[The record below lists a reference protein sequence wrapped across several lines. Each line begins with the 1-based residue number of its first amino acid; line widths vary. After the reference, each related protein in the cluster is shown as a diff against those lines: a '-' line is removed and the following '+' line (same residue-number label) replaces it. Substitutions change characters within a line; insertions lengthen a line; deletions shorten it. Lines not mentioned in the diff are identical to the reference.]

1 MSTWNIYHKDGSK
14 LTDVN
19 GEQITVHG
27 LEYSDSWMGE
37 CFLTINFKHEV
48 PINFQIGDY
57 IIYRNER
64 FELNYEPG
72 KDKQARPNTYGEGFV
87 YDSVKFNAL
96 QDELA
101 RAEFLDVVLNDN
113 ELHYTALP
121 KFPFF
126 VQTLDDLLDRIQANL
141 DEQIGAGLWKIYS
154 RNKERS
160 VQRGCLVS
168 EWLSMYGEGTS
179 DNVIES
185 MSITID
191 SKTCWE
197 ALALVNEKWNVNFIV
212 RGRNIYVGTTG
223 IEAGHIFSYGLG
235 KGLYEIV
242 QNADSDQ
249 SVITR
254 LRAYGSEKN
263 LPSHYYADLG
273 VKYVANITKVVTAST
288 NVELELDLDYI
299 ETYFKNKRKYVVS
312 GESQEQSNGWVLQVT
327 FDFQTTI
334 TGYVTQSGSS
344 GKCRFYSEFK
354 GGQVDSGD
362 EESKE
367 KLDAFISQVK
377 AGNTKMYI
385 TSGLNKKA
393 VPSSMK
399 EYAKNL
405 PNNMS
410 INRLMLPGFPHVSLS
425 DFYDSLTEQE
435 KKYVNPTGKLHR
447 FSTDP
452 YRPYIDSLNIEEI
465 GLRSA
470 SQFFDT
476 DDKTNGVIEIY
487 PTIEEMEI
495 GGVRVDEIDEGVAP
509 NDDGRFGDNETVKNV
524 DIYLN
529 KAIDFDINDLKDDDF
544 SISMKDG
551 MCGGRTFKVASS
563 TKVDGRW
570 RLTIERSKD
579 DALELWFPYKDYP
592 IKNGDHFVLT
602 GITLPDSY
610 VNAASLKLLKYAIA
624 LLDKND
630 YTRYVYQPKVDELFM
645 ARQHDLAQ
653 ADETGTIKSLHD
665 TLKAGDLMNFN
676 DTDLNIEGI
685 ISIDQLTIKEEDG
698 KIPTYDITLRE
709 DKEVGTI
716 QKIQQ
721 QISSLQSGNGGA
733 GAGLTTTQVK
743 NQVATEGSKH
753 FISKINDDTAKCTI
767 TWEKVQ
773 KLLSGLL
780 VGNFNNENGGSWT
793 PDAEG
798 RSHLITDY
806 LEVRMKAIFE
816 ELVVKKTST
825 IGGKEI
831 ISPAGGVVAHK
842 VEEVT
847 VTYNNVSQKAY
858 RCYFLAE
865 QEGDSVDNDFA
876 IGDQV
881 RSESFNVRKGTYHKV
896 GNHFYWRLVIG
907 RDEEPVEL
915 EGKKYHYIDLSDTDC
930 ATASDVPAKGD
941 VLSQCGNRTDVER
954 QNCLIFSAV
963 DTYSPSVSLY
973 HGINSYSFANKEYV
987 EYGVNKQ
994 TNKAFYNVYGDMYV
1008 GDRPTKENGYE
1019 GSSYIKYDSA
1029 AKQVSVKGKI
1039 SAKSTVDGKELSQYI
1054 KENSAGGLT
1063 EEQVNNL
1070 IKNSQV
1076 IADLQ
1081 NQVDGAIETWFYD
1094 GVPTLKNA
1102 PASSWTTD
1110 KEKDTHLGD
1119 LYYDNKTGKA
1129 YRFAK
1134 DGNTY
1139 KWTIITDTDIA
1150 KALSDASKAQETAD
1164 GKMKVFSTQPIP
1176 PYQLGDIW
1184 VNATYPTD
1192 GNIYKNE
1199 ILRCQTAKAK
1209 GSSFDIADWT
1219 KASKY
1224 TDDSALNTFKEEY
1237 KNDMA
1242 SYKEQL
1248 DEKVE
1253 TWFYNYAPT
1262 TQNKPASDWTT
1273 DTLKSQHAGD
1283 LFYNTSNGYTY
1294 RWTGTAWARIKDN
1307 DINTAMTA
1315 ASKAQDTADGK
1326 RTVFTSQPTV
1336 PYDEG
1341 DLWASGGDDGKT
1353 LMVCVKSRATGS
1365 FTSSE
1370 WVKANDSDLNAF
1382 AKTIE
1387 ESLTGIQDQLDKK
1400 AETWYQSTDPSTSWT
1415 TDDAKK
1421 KHKGDLWYNTS
1432 NNQTFF
1438 WNGTKWDKQDVPTE
1452 VFDKIDG
1459 KSSIYVSK
1467 PASYEERD
1475 LWILEAAYTLGGV
1488 AYSKGELVVATKS
1501 NASFSAAD
1509 WTKKVKYTDDTVAN
1523 AAKKAA
1529 EEAKK
1534 AADTA
1539 QTNVTNL
1546 GKTVTSNKKAFD
1558 NYVTDGYLEPSEI
1571 AAMAQDSKRLEDAFA
1586 AAEKSYTEVKEAAV
1600 LKDTKEL
1607 TDLNTAFATLT
1618 TAKTELVTYLS
1629 DISARYNAAN
1639 TEKKATIVSAVGT
1652 KFTNFQSAYSAFYDK
1667 LGLANAYITSKIYGD
1682 LKQNITDLA
1691 GYKYIK
1697 DALGQTTDID
1707 GGLVMTTL
1715 LALRDAD
1722 GNVQS
1727 GINGAIDTNRGKK
1740 SIATWWGGQMV
1751 DKDYN
1756 SGSLTPA
1763 TSLVRFDGSGY
1774 LANGAIWWDVDGKVH
1789 ADPTSF
1795 IISEKNLGA
1804 YLAFFEPTWKSGSNG
1819 TNIKDLVAL
1828 TPQAPFTTLSVSND
1842 LLVEGKLKLGS
1853 ITLSVVNGALKID
1866 GNVYS
1871 TGGMSA
1877 YGDGTNNGGG
1887 GGLVASV
1894 KSYTDIIKGTYT
1906 DNDLASIPNAYAIK
1920 ALSNR
1925 IDNISSELGGLSLD
1939 WANITGKPS
1948 TFTPSAH
1955 THKWVDITD
1964 RITKVSQLTNDS
1976 GYTTN
1981 KGTVTSVKLTLP
1993 TGLSL
1998 GTTKEITTSGT
2009 FAISLTS
2016 GYSIPT
2022 TSKQG
2027 QWDSAYNWYKLMTTD
2042 EETADGVINKWNEVV
2057 NFLAGIAQTDTL
2069 DGILSGINNSITEEA
2084 NRAKKAE
2091 AANATNIAT
2100 NKANITTLQGY
2111 FTNGS
2116 AKSAIKLTNARKLWG
2131 NSFDGTADI
2140 SGSIVVPS
2148 GKYITI
2154 GNIKLEYDA
2163 TNKALKITNTSTN
2176 EVANLYTS
2184 GGVSAYGVGT
2194 TSSGSTGG
2202 GGLNGTVKSYN
2213 DAKSLT
2219 SESLSEVASAYSVA
2233 ALYSS
2238 INDAIGR
2245 INTLE
2250 GGSATNIEV
2259 TGSGNAVTGV
2269 SKSGTKLTFTKGA
2282 TFLTSHQ
2289 DISGKSDKTHTH
2301 SVKING
2307 VTKTIAATGGT
2318 AVDLGTYLTS
2328 HQSLAAYLKS
2338 ADAEKTYSK
2347 LGHTHAFSEI
2357 TGKPTTLAGYGV
2369 ADGVNT
2375 VTLSGSGNA
2384 VTGASISGHTLTLTK
2399 GTTFSVSGHTH
2410 TFASLTSKPTTIAGY
2425 GITDAYTKAQVDS
2438 TIAKYLPLAGG
2449 TITGAL
2455 TVNGIATF
2463 KSKVAIGDIYIINDG
2478 SGNLYV
2484 QKTDGKTAANFYAT
2498 GGITAFGASS
2508 VSGGTGSGLNG
2519 SVLGFEKATAMTS
2532 ADNGDSSKTEV
2543 SFLAT
2548 AWSIKQ
2554 LNDKINAFGTGVFS
2568 DYLTIAAAKATYQP
2582 KGSYLTSHQTIYGL
2596 TIQKNGTSLG
2606 TYTPNSAAK
2615 TINVT
2620 VPTKLS
2626 ELSND
2631 SGYTKNTGTVT
2642 SVAIS
2647 VPTGLSVSGS
2657 PITTNGTI
2665 AIALASGYSIPTTAK
2680 QTAWD
2685 GAVSAKHTHSNK
2697 SVLDGISSTKV
2708 SHWNSAYDWYAL
2720 MTTDEETADGIINKW
2735 NEVVSFLAN
2744 IAQTDTLSGI
2754 VDGINK
2760 SISDEVARAKKA
2772 EGVNASGI
2780 SANKGSIAT
2789 LQGYFTNGSA
2799 KKALQLTNARKLW
2812 GNSFNG
2818 TADINGSIIV
2828 PSGKYISIGN
2838 IKLEYDAANKALKI
2852 TNTTTNEVA
2861 NLYTSGGVSAYGV
2874 GTSSS
2879 SGGGLNGSV
2888 KSYSDAL
2895 KLTSE
2900 SLSEVAS
2907 AYSIKALDS
2916 RISSLEGGSATS
2928 IETTGSGN
2936 AVTSV
2941 SKSGTK
2947 ITFTKGSTFS
2957 LNGHTHT
2964 FASLTSKPTSLS
2976 GYGITDGVNAVSVTG
2991 SGNAVTAASVSG
3003 HTLTLTKG
3011 STFSLSNHTHYV
3023 GTTQVQG
3030 SSAEQALT
3038 GITKIDN
3045 ILKLSK
3051 ATVTVNTSYK
3061 AEQNRLVIYGN
3072 TYGNDA
3078 NYIKSARKL
3087 SYGDGGPQLVFSTNE
3102 NPDASGVQSA
3112 ALVYTDHDTIG
3123 AGVSL
3128 SFVTNQGDAYFIAP
3142 HIKAL
3147 TAFQGNLAW
3156 SYITNK
3162 PTTLSGFG
3170 ITDGLRSVTHPSGSN
3185 VFVTGISTSGTA
3197 ITYTK
3202 SYTKKSLSAVGTSG
3216 WTNASIDGN
3225 IIPDM
3230 SFIAYWNGAYSGTSS
3245 NLAYCNKGAF
3255 GSFAIKNSLAF
3266 SELTSKPTT
3275 ISGYGITDAYTKS
3288 QVDAIAAKY
3297 LPLTG
3302 GTLTGQLK
3310 IVASALNGAYNGL
3323 LIGDDCYIG
3332 DCNFGNTIGL
3342 MGVGNNNAGM
3352 VKFGKGGMQF
3362 GYNGS
3367 NHIASTTAQWTNLNA
3382 DLLDGWHKDNI
3393 VWSGAVNSNTAS
3405 LSHYWAKLFD
3415 ITVTGNQYDDR
3426 SFTFLFSNGYNDTYS
3441 VVVLRIRQ
3449 NGAKDSGAYNFSISL
3464 RELVGN
3470 MSSRLRVYYNNA
3482 TGNVQLWGNCQ
3493 GQYGSLSYT
3502 IIKKTGRTSADF
3514 TSQGTL
3520 VTNTSFSEAQSLPA
3534 TTGDSPYTLL
3544 DGATRIGIVKQAD
3557 QLVTARSLWGQ
3568 SFNGTANVSGNMT
3581 GVGNINTSA
3590 APAGT
3595 IYTNNWF
3602 RSKGSTGWY
3611 SEDHGG
3617 GWYMI
3622 DNTWIR
3628 SYGGKDVYL
3637 SNKLSVNGNVG
3648 IGTSVPSHKLHVL
3661 GEIYTTTKVNI
3672 NGIILEK
3679 DSNGDLKVNGNL
3691 YATGGISAY
3700 GTSSAGSG
3708 GGLNGSVKSYADAL
3722 KLASESLSEIAS
3734 AYSIKQ
3740 LSTRI
3745 TSLEGGSATSISVS
3759 GSGNAVTSIT
3769 KNGTTITVTKGATFL
3784 TAHQSLSAY
3793 MKTADA
3799 KSLFLYHTRENI
3811 VTDLDDFNTK
3821 GASHIYEMKDVTN
3834 TPTDNYWLQVMNW
3847 GSADADYGMLLAN
3860 DYSINGSLYFRHKV
3874 AGKWNAW
3881 KTLIDSSNIANQ
3893 SVKYA
3898 TTAGTAKNPNALSWS
3913 GYASGSYDGSVA
3925 KSISIPNNTNQLT
3938 NGAGFITA
3946 SASITGNAAT
3956 ATKVNHS
3963 LSVFGKSFNGSAD
3976 VTVADTDL
3984 IASISTA
3991 TANLTDKTEIL
4002 TSYASD
4008 NGFNDSNAKNRIYR
4022 RPASAI
4028 WGYINSK
4035 TISNADKLDNVHLN
4049 GIFTALSNTN
4059 NGVSM
4064 TIGTVA
4070 KSLANMQVYSAT
4082 KLATARNIALGHDFR
4097 GSANFDGTGN
4107 ITINGHINAAIISLG
4122 PTDPSPFKRIAH
4134 VQVSGSWNDN
4144 ALLLY
4149 LSQGYIGGFFGIC
4162 RVEFRIN
4169 DVSEAGSASAS
4180 VKWLFRHGYATDY
4193 VQVGFYSAKHNSYMD
4208 VFVKTTGGYQG
4219 TVIRC
4224 LQDSRGSI
4232 NSNVSLLKATA
4243 TTEAYTS
4250 IEAAATA
4257 LYKLAYTAIVKG
4269 SDAGAVNYANS
4280 AGNAGTLDGIHA
4292 NELFTNLS
4300 NSGNNLS
4307 ITIGG
4312 TNKTLTVKYAASAGN
4327 ADTLDGVHASGLFT
4341 NLSNSGNNI
4350 SITIGGTNKTLTAA
4364 YATNC
4369 DTVDGYHA
4377 GTSVKP
4383 YGTIPVIGTNG
4394 VIELGHYIDFH
4405 HDNTTGSDYSVRLQT
4420 DGNHSNVVTLPTA
4433 TGTLALTSD
4442 NVASATKLQTTR
4454 TLWGQSFNGTA
4465 NISGSMTGVGDMTL
4479 DAGARIKHG
4488 SGNLYIGNSDN
4499 SNWIGVQNICSQS
4512 SIGDGN
4518 WSLRTSGAAHFKDT
4532 TINGTATIKNLLS
4545 LVDGSHKGLKMGST
4559 YISSLDGE
4567 VILQGNTALRFGN
4580 DAWDYNQWA
4589 GLKYDHSS
4597 KTVYLGIADGSIFK
4611 ANSAQSGGVIN
4622 LKQGISSVYTPALY
4636 AGGDI
4641 YHTGVYRMLWKNSKA
4656 SKYLNVMNIS
4666 QDDNGI
4672 LTIGYGNFSNNKN
4685 VVLEGYN
4692 LNFRVGNDSG
4702 MKSMWLN
4709 YNNGNPVLSLD
4720 GNFYATGGVTA
4731 YKSSDERLKHDIHG
4745 VDSLAIIKAM
4755 GGTVAFRYNADNKDS
4770 IGWIAQRVLHNTFMQ
4785 DLVEK
4790 DDKGFLKIN
4799 YWSPKLIAVAFGA
4812 IEQVDDEVSRLK
4824 ARVVFLES
4832 EVQRLSGKQDGNNK
4846 KRLDNKNINLLN

>member
-1 MSTWNIYHKDGSK
+1 MATEAKNTNYWISSSALYIQLNAM
-14 LTDVN
+14 
-19 GEQITVHG
+19 GEPDYIQCSVVSGASLLCYMQGIPG
-27 LEYSDSWMGE
+27 LEYDAGHNYQRWPLAAYPSVFPDSERKYIYVAIPRTSTADNNTAVVVYPSERIDLYGYSIANPDK
-37 CFLTINFKHEV
+37 LV
-48 PINFQIGDY
+48 GD
-57 IIYRNER
+57 ER
-64 FELNYEPG
+64 FYYIYLQGIISEVKTDADGKTRKRDWLQHVDCGKLNTDESLSSGIDGTWWKYNSVTDSISFLKTILSATFDTLTAKVAKITKLFLGGSELNG
-72 KDKQARPNTYGEGFV
+72 VA
-87 YDSVKFNAL
+87 
-96 QDELA
+96 
-101 RAEFLDVVLNDN
+101 
-113 ELHYTALP
+113 
-121 KFPFF
+121 
-126 VQTLDDLLDRIQANL
+126 DDLSL
-141 DEQIGAGLWKIYS
+141 E
-154 RNKERS
+154 
-160 VQRGCLVS
+160 
-168 EWLSMYGEGTS
+168 T
-179 DNVIES
+179 DN
-185 MSITID
+185 
-191 SKTCWE
+191 
-197 ALALVNEKWNVNFIV
+197 
-212 RGRNIYVGTTG
+212 
-223 IEAGHIFSYGLG
+223 
-235 KGLYEIV
+235 
-242 QNADSDQ
+242 
-249 SVITR
+249 
-254 LRAYGSEKN
+254 
-263 LPSHYYADLG
+263 
-273 VKYVANITKVVTAST
+273 TKVVTP
-288 NVELELDLDYI
+288 LYL
-299 ETYFKNKRKYVVS
+299 
-312 GESQEQSNGWVLQVT
+312 
-327 FDFQTTI
+327 
-334 TGYVTQSGSS
+334 
-344 GKCRFYSEFK
+344 
-354 GGQVDSGD
+354 GQFG
-362 EESKE
+362 
-367 KLDAFISQVK
+367 VK
-377 AGNTKMYI
+377 HF
-385 TSGLNKKA
+385 L
-393 VPSSMK
+393 
-399 EYAKNL
+399 AK
-405 PNNMS
+405 
-410 INRLMLPGFPHVSLS
+410 
-425 DFYDSLTEQE
+425 D
-435 KKYVNPTGKLHR
+435 
-447 FSTDP
+447 
-452 YRPYIDSLNIEEI
+452 
-465 GLRSA
+465 
-470 SQFFDT
+470 
-476 DDKTNGVIEIY
+476 
-487 PTIEEMEI
+487 
-495 GGVRVDEIDEGVAP
+495 
-509 NDDGRFGDNETVKNV
+509 
-524 DIYLN
+524 
-529 KAIDFDINDLKDDDF
+529 KDDVAHGA
-544 SISMKDG
+544 I
-551 MCGGRTFKVASS
+551 TF
-563 TKVDGRW
+563 
-570 RLTIERSKD
+570 
-579 DALELWFPYKDYP
+579 
-592 IKNGDHFVLT
+592 
-602 GITLPDSY
+602 
-610 VNAASLKLLKYAIA
+610 
-624 LLDKND
+624 
-630 YTRYVYQPKVDELFM
+630 
-645 ARQHDLAQ
+645 
-653 ADETGTIKSLHD
+653 
-665 TLKAGDLMNFN
+665 
-676 DTDLNIEGI
+676 
-685 ISIDQLTIKEEDG
+685 
-698 KIPTYDITLRE
+698 
-709 DKEVGTI
+709 
-716 QKIQQ
+716 
-721 QISSLQSGNGGA
+721 
-733 GAGLTTTQVK
+733 
-743 NQVATEGSKH
+743 
-753 FISKINDDTAKCTI
+753 
-767 TWEKVQ
+767 EKVQ
-773 KLLSGLL
+773 KFLAGLN
-780 VGNFNNENGGSWT
+780 VGDSNSENGGSWT

-816 ELVVKKTST
+816 ELVIKKTST

-842 VEEVT
+842 VEEIT

-865 QEGDSVDNDFA
+865 QEGDAVDNDFA

-907 RDEEPVEL
+907 RDEDPVEL

-930 ATASDVPAKGD
+930 ATSSDIPANGD
-941 VLSQCGNRTDVER
+941 VLNQCGNRTDVER

-963 DTYSPSVSLY
+963 DTYSPSISLY

-987 EYGVNKQ
+987 EYGVNKK
-994 TNKAFYNVYGDMYV
+994 TNKAFFNVYGDMYV

-1029 AKQVSVKGKI
+1029 TKQVSVKGKI

-1081 NQVDGAIETWFYD
+1081 NQVDGAIETWFYE
-1094 GVPTLKNA
+1094 GVPTLSNK
-1102 PASSWTTD
+1102 PASDWKTD
-1110 KEKDTHLGD
+1110 KDKETHLGD

-1164 GKMKVFSTQPIP
+1164 GKMKVFSIQPIP

-1192 GNIYKNE
+1192 GSIYKNE

-1209 GSSFDIADWT
+1209 GSSFAIADWT

-1353 LMVCVKSRATGS
+1353 LMVCVKSRVTGS

-1387 ESLTGIQDQLDKK
+1387 ESLKGIRDQLDKK
-1400 AETWYQSTDPSTSWT
+1400 AETWYQATDPSTSWT

-1421 KHKGDLWYNTS
+1421 EHKGDLWYNTS

-1475 LWILEAAYTLGGV
+1475 LWILEAAYTLGDV
-1488 AYSKGELVVATKS
+1488 AYSKGELVVATKT
-1501 NASFSAAD
+1501 NASFSADD

-1523 AAKKAA
+1523 AAKAAAEKAQKAA
-1529 EEAKK
+1529 E
-1534 AADTA
+1534 TA

-1558 NYVTDGYLEPSEI
+1558 SYVTDGYLEPSEI

-1586 AAEKSYTEVKEAAV
+1586 AAEKSYNEVKGAEV

-1607 TDLNTAFATLT
+1607 TDLNTAFVTLS
-1618 TAKTELVTYLS
+1618 TAKTELIKYLS

-1639 TEKKATIVSAVGT
+1639 TEGKATIVSAVGT

-1727 GINGAIDTNRGKK
+1727 GINGAIDQNRGKK
-1740 SIATWWGGQMV
+1740 SIATWWGGRMV

-1763 TSLVRFDGSGY
+1763 TSLIRFDGSGY

-1804 YLAFFEPTWKSGSNG
+1804 YLTFFEPTWKSGSAG
-1819 TNIKDLVAL
+1819 TSVADLVSL
-1828 TPQAPFTTLSVSND
+1828 KPNAPFS
-1842 LLVEGKLKLGS
+1842 KLGVSGDATFEGAITFHGIS
-1853 ITLSVVNGALKID
+1853 IT
-1866 GNVYS
+1866 
-1871 TGGMSA
+1871 
-1877 YGDGTNNGGG
+1877 
-1887 GGLVASV
+1887 
-1894 KSYTDIIKGTYT
+1894 
-1906 DNDLASIPNAYAIK
+1906 
-1920 ALSNR
+1920 
-1925 IDNISSELGGLSLD
+1925 
-1939 WANITGKPS
+1939 
-1948 TFTPSAH
+1948 
-1955 THKWVDITD
+1955 
-1964 RITKVSQLTNDS
+1964 
-1976 GYTTN
+1976 
-1981 KGTVTSVKLTLP
+1981 
-1993 TGLSL
+1993 
-1998 GTTKEITTSGT
+1998 
-2009 FAISLTS
+2009 
-2016 GYSIPT
+2016 
-2022 TSKQG
+2022 
-2027 QWDSAYNWYKLMTTD
+2027 
-2042 EETADGVINKWNEVV
+2042 
-2057 NFLAGIAQTDTL
+2057 
-2069 DGILSGINNSITEEA
+2069 
-2084 NRAKKAE
+2084 
-2091 AANATNIAT
+2091 
-2100 NKANITTLQGY
+2100 
-2111 FTNGS
+2111 
-2116 AKSAIKLTNARKLWG
+2116 
-2131 NSFDGTADI
+2131 
-2140 SGSIVVPS
+2140 
-2148 GKYITI
+2148 
-2154 GNIKLEYDA
+2154 YDA
-2163 TNKALKITNTSTN
+2163 TNKAIKIDGNLYATGGITAYGAGTST
-2176 EVANLYTS
+2176 
-2184 GGVSAYGVGT
+2184 
-2194 TSSGSTGG
+2194 STG
-2202 GGLNGTVKSYN
+2202 GGLNGSVKSYA
-2213 DAKSLT
+2213 DALKLA
-2219 SESLSEVASAYSVA
+2219 SESLSEIASAYSIKQ
-2233 ALYSS
+2233 LST
-2238 INDAIGR
+2238 R
-2245 INTLE
+2245 ITSLE
-2250 GGSATNIEV
+2250 GGSATSISV
-2259 TGSGNAVTGV
+2259 SGSGNAVT
-2269 SKSGTKLTFTKGA
+2269 SITKNGTTISVVKGA

-2289 DISGKSDKTHTH
+2289 
-2301 SVKING
+2301 
-2307 VTKTIAATGGT
+2307 
-2318 AVDLGTYLTS
+2318 
-2328 HQSLAAYLKS
+2328 SLSAYLKS

-2369 ADGVNT
+2369 TDGVNAVS
-2375 VTLSGSGNA
+2375 VTGNGNA
-2384 VTGASISGHTLTLTK
+2384 VTSASIDGHTLTLTK
-2399 GTTFSVSGHTH
+2399 GSTFSLSGHTH

-2596 TIQKNGTSLG
+2596 TILKNGTSLG

-2852 TNTTTNEVA
+2852 TNTTTEEVA

-2874 GTSSS
+2874 GASSS

-2888 KSYSDAL
+2888 KAYADAIR
-2895 KLTSE
+2895 LTTE
-2900 SLSEVAS
+2900 NLSEIAS

-3087 SYGDGGPQLVFSTNE
+3087 SYGDGGPQLVFSTSE

-3230 SFIAYWNGAYSGTSS
+3230 SFIAHWNGAYSGTSS

-3310 IVASALNGAYNGL
+3310 IVASALEGAYNGL
-3323 LIGDDCYIG
+3323 RIGNDCYIG

-3342 MGVGNNNAGM
+3342 MGVDNNNAGM
-3352 VKFGKGGMQF
+3352 VKFGKGGMKF

-3449 NGAKDSGAYNFSISL
+3449 NGEKDSGAYNFGISL

-3520 VTNTSFSEAQSLPA
+3520 VTNTSFSKAQSLPA

-3617 GWYMI
+3617 GWYMS

-3628 SYGGKDVYL
+3628 NYGGKDVFL

-3648 IGTSVPSHKLHVL
+3648 IGTTAPSHKLHVS

-3708 GGLNGSVKSYADAL
+3708 GGLNGSVKSYSDAL
-3722 KLASESLSEIAS
+3722 KLTSESLSEIAS
-3734 AYSIKQ
+3734 AYSIKA
-3740 LSTRI
+3740 LASRI
-3745 TSLEGGSATSISVS
+3745 SSLEGGSATSIETT
-3759 GSGNAVTSIT
+3759 GSGNAVTSVSKSGTKITFTKGSTFSLNGHTHTFASLTSKPTSLSGYGITDGVNAVSVTGSGNAVTAASVSGHTLTLTKGSTFSLSNHTHYVGTTQVQGSSAEQALTGIT
-3769 KNGTTITVTKGATFL
+3769 KIDNILKLSKATVTVNTSYKAEQNRLVIYGNTYGNDANYIKSARKLSYGDGGPQLVFSTSENPDASGVQSAALVYTDHDTIGAGVSLSFVTNQGDAYFIAPHIKALTAFQGNLAWSYITNKPTTLSGFGITDGLRSVTHPSGSNVFVTGISTSGTAITYTKSYTKKSLSAVGTSGWTNASIDGNIIPDMSFIAHWNGAYSGTSSNLAYCNKGAFGSFAIKNSLAFSELTSKPTTISGYGITDAYTKSQVDAIAAKYLPLTGGTLTGQLKIVASALEGAYNGLRIGNDCYIGDCNFGNTIGLMGVDNNNAGMVKFGKGGMKFGYNGSNHIASTTAQWTNLNADLLDGWHKDNIVWSGAVNSNTASLSHYWAKLFDITVTGNQYDDRSFTFL
-3784 TAHQSLSAY
+3784 FSNGYNDTYSVVVLRIRQNGEKDSGAYNFGISLRELVGNMSSRLRVYYNNATGNVQLWGNCQGQYGSLSY
-3793 MKTADA
+3793 TIIKKTGRTSADFT
-3799 KSLFLYHTRENI
+3799 SQGTL
-3811 VTDLDDFNTK
+3811 
-3821 GASHIYEMKDVTN
+3821 VTN
-3834 TPTDNYWLQVMNW
+3834 TSFSKAQ
-3847 GSADADYGMLLAN
+3847 
-3860 DYSINGSLYFRHKV
+3860 SLP
-3874 AGKWNAW
+3874 
-3881 KTLIDSSNIANQ
+3881 
-3893 SVKYA
+3893 A
-3898 TTAGTAKNPNALSWS
+3898 TTGDSPYTLL
-3913 GYASGSYDGSVA
+3913 DGATRIGIVKQA
-3925 KSISIPNNTNQLT
+3925 DQL
-3938 NGAGFITA
+3938 
-3946 SASITGNAAT
+3946 
-3956 ATKVNHS
+3956 V
-3963 LSVFGKSFNGSAD
+3963 
-3976 VTVADTDL
+3976 
-3984 IASISTA
+3984 
-3991 TANLTDKTEIL
+3991 
-4002 TSYASD
+4002 
-4008 NGFNDSNAKNRIYR
+4008 
-4022 RPASAI
+4022 
-4028 WGYINSK
+4028 
-4035 TISNADKLDNVHLN
+4035 
-4049 GIFTALSNTN
+4049 
-4059 NGVSM
+4059 
-4064 TIGTVA
+4064 
-4070 KSLANMQVYSAT
+4070 
-4082 KLATARNIALGHDFR
+4082 TAR
-4097 GSANFDGTGN
+4097 S
-4107 ITINGHINAAIISLG
+4107 
-4122 PTDPSPFKRIAH
+4122 
-4134 VQVSGSWNDN
+4134 
-4144 ALLLY
+4144 
-4149 LSQGYIGGFFGIC
+4149 
-4162 RVEFRIN
+4162 
-4169 DVSEAGSASAS
+4169 
-4180 VKWLFRHGYATDY
+4180 
-4193 VQVGFYSAKHNSYMD
+4193 
-4208 VFVKTTGGYQG
+4208 
-4219 TVIRC
+4219 
-4224 LQDSRGSI
+4224 
-4232 NSNVSLLKATA
+4232 
-4243 TTEAYTS
+4243 
-4250 IEAAATA
+4250 
-4257 LYKLAYTAIVKG
+4257 
-4269 SDAGAVNYANS
+4269 
-4280 AGNAGTLDGIHA
+4280 
-4292 NELFTNLS
+4292 
-4300 NSGNNLS
+4300 
-4307 ITIGG
+4307 
-4312 TNKTLTVKYAASAGN
+4312 
-4327 ADTLDGVHASGLFT
+4327 
-4341 NLSNSGNNI
+4341 
-4350 SITIGGTNKTLTAA
+4350 
-4364 YATNC
+4364 
-4369 DTVDGYHA
+4369 
-4377 GTSVKP
+4377 
-4383 YGTIPVIGTNG
+4383 
-4394 VIELGHYIDFH
+4394 
-4405 HDNTTGSDYSVRLQT
+4405 
-4420 DGNHSNVVTLPTA
+4420 
-4433 TGTLALTSD
+4433 
-4442 NVASATKLQTTR
+4442 
-4454 TLWGQSFNGTA
+4454 LWGQSFNGTA
-4465 NISGSMTGVGDMTL
+4465 NVSGSITGVNNITM
-4479 DAGARIKHG
+4479 
-4488 SGNLYIGNSDN
+4488 SNNSYLYGKNT
-4499 SNWIGVQNICSQS
+4499 G
-4512 SIGDGN
+4512 
-4518 WSLRTSGAAHFKDT
+4518 
-4532 TINGTATIKNLLS
+4532 GTAIQLIAMASWNS
-4545 LVDGSHKGLKMGST
+4545 VDIGRGALTYGYTTQVMG
-4559 YISSLDGE
+4559 
-4567 VILQGNTALRFGN
+4567 
-4580 DAWDYNQWA
+4580 
-4589 GLKYDHSS
+4589 
-4597 KTVYLGIADGSIFK
+4597 KTV
-4611 ANSAQSGGVIN
+4611 
-4622 LKQGISSVYTPALY
+4622 AL
-4636 AGGDI
+4636 
-4641 YHTGVYRMLWKNSKA
+4641 TA
-4656 SKYLNVMNIS
+4656 S
-4666 QDDNGI
+4666 D
-4672 LTIGYGNFSNNKN
+4672 
-4685 VVLEGYN
+4685 
-4692 LNFRVGNDSG
+4692 DSG
-4702 MKSMWLN
+4702 KNTKS
-4709 YNNGNPVLSLD
+4709 VELSTAKLYSNVNIETE
-4720 GNFYATGGVTA
+4720 GGLLAHGGVTA
-4731 YKSSDERLKHDIHG
+4731 YSSSDIRLKQDLRKLDYLG
-4745 VDSLAIIKAM
+4745 IIKAM
-4755 GGTVAFRYNADNKDS
+4755 GGTFSFAWKKDNTRS
-4770 IGWIAQRVLHNTFMQ
+4770 IGWIAQHVLCNPHLK
-4785 DLVEK
+4785 DIVET
-4790 DDKGFLKIN
+4790 DEKGYYKIN
-4799 YWSPKLIAVAFGA
+4799 YWSPKLIATAFGA
-4812 IEQVDDEVSRLK
+4812 IEQVGDEVSRLK
-4824 ARVVFLES
+4824 TRVVFLES